1 MLLTIGI
8 PSFNRPEAALESTKK
23 NLHARESND
32 FFILLVN
39 NGSKLDYQ
47 IDEIWQNQQ
56 TKFQYIK
63 FSDNLGFGK
72 NFIRLIEHCET
83 KYLLF
88 MSDED
93 SLSNDGV
100 NKLAIFLKEKNPT
113 VSILRSRPN
122 TFKRTKKIKMKN
134 IRGVSSHMSGII
146 INLEVFK
153 MYLPSIKE
161 LVETEEFAFLYPQIL
176 IVALLNSLKTGFL
189 LPKPTI
195 ISRDALPT
203 TVVATSGN
211 PYFYPTERV
220 IQHISFFR
228 CVEKIDQILD
238 LKAKRRLNHFTKA
251 NKKFFFGII
260 HDAVKTMDPKLAKV
274 LMESSFKTYLNSKV
288 KALLKNK
295 S

>member
-1 MLLTIGI
+1 MNDPAKRILVFVNGYRPVSVSNSLEDNLKDIQKNGI
-8 PSFNRPEAALESTKK
+8 EYPNSTNVLHDFDRHQYWTPWNEINSLFINRINPTEIWYADGHHSVATSNFKSVVNFSAISSVYPTPCK
-23 NLHARESND
+23 NLKKH
-32 FFILLVN
+32 
-39 NGSKLDYQ
+39 
-47 IDEIWQNQQ
+47 
-56 TKFQYIK
+56 
-63 FSDNLGFGK
+63 
-72 NFIRLIEHCET
+72 
-83 KYLLF
+83 
-88 MSDED
+88 
-93 SLSNDGV
+93 
-100 NKLAIFLKEKNPT
+100 
-113 VSILRSRPN
+113 

-134 IRGVSSHMSGII
+134 IRGVSSNMSGII

-274 LMESSFKTYLNSKV
+274 LMESSFKTYLKSKV

-295 S
+295 F